1 MKPSHQILNNALT
14 HQAASTKVNGN
25 QADVIKATFTIEEIM
40 ISYNAY
46 LINVR
51 KAA

>member
-1 MKPSHQILNNALT
+1 MKPSQQILNNAHI
-14 HQAASTKVNGN
+14 HQAANVNGN
-25 QADVIKATFTIEEIM
+25 QADVIKATFIIEEIM
-40 ISYNAY
+40 ISYNTY

>member
-1 MKPSHQILNNALT
+1 MKPSQQILNIALP

-25 QADVIKATFTIEEIM
+25 QTDGIKATFTIEEIM